1 MTTSIQT
8 SHPTTIWYA
17 DNDGDGFGNPNGT
30 TQSCTQPNG
39 YIQDNNDCDDGRSQ
53 SYPNAPELCD
63 GLINTCGGSLPVE
76 EVDFD
81 GDFYVE
87 CSIDVN
93 GWLGA
98 PVIQGGDDCDNNNAD
113 LNPGATEIWYDGI
126 DQDCSGGTDYDQ
138 DGDGQDSA
146 DYNGIDCDDTDASI
160 YLGAN
165 DAWYDGVDSNC
176 DGANDFDQDGDGFM
190 SDQHSGEDC
199 DDLDANINPGSLD
212 DQGDGIDQ
220 NCDGYAD
227 EALLPTVD
235 ALQLG
240 DLIITEVMQN
250 PDNVNDVD
258 GEWFEIYNSTSDS
271 INLNGLSV
279 SDNGSDSFTVNRTLV
294 IEAADYLVFGKN
306 ADSGTNGGVDMDYS
320 YGSQMTLSN
329 SDDEIILENDLGL
342 VDMIAW
348 DNGQTFP
355 DPTGT
360 SMNLDPTYY
369 TESDND
375 NGSNWCEST
384 TVLVPLVT
392 MVHRVQR
399 MKVAVGQSV
408 TPMPMM
414 SCRY

>member
-1 MTTSIQT
+1 MERTTSIKMVM
-8 SHPTTIWYA
+8 A
-17 DNDGDGFGNPNGT
+17 
-30 TQSCTQPNG
+30 
-39 YIQDNNDCDDGRSQ
+39 
-53 SYPNAPELCD
+53 
-63 GLINTCGGSLPVE
+63 
-76 EVDFD
+76 
-81 GDFYVE
+81 
-87 CSIDVN
+87 
-93 GWLGA
+93 
-98 PVIQGGDDCDNNNAD
+98 
-113 LNPGATEIWYDGI
+113 
-126 DQDCSGGTDYDQ
+126 
-138 DGDGQDSA
+138 
-146 DYNGIDCDDTDASI
+146 
-160 YLGAN
+160 
-165 DAWYDGVDSNC
+165 
-176 DGANDFDQDGDGFM
+176 FM

-227 EALLPTVD
+227 EALLADSRCTPTR
-235 ALQLG
+235 

-306 ADSGTNGGVDMDYS
+306 ADSRTNGGVDIDYS

-360 SMNLDPTYY
+360 SMNLDPIYY

-384 TVLVPLVT
+384 NVLSAGDYGTP
-392 MVHRVQR
+392 
-399 MKVAVGQSV
+399 GSENESCGGSV
-408 TPMPMM
+408 SYTYANDVLPILNANCV
-414 SCRY
+414 SCHCDLF